1 MNTYPGIITSRRT
14 RRNLRHFR
22 LLPINPPTES
32 AVQFRAARALNQLS
46 SHASLLVGKWRRHCR
61 NSTNYQHHIWRPE
74 KISNSVTLFAVRPII
89 EIISIQV
96 WHMYFKCLIIV
107 TSSTCLII
115 EHVFLRCGFHSCLD
129 IAFSSRSSR
138 HTCPSDNKTQ
148 PLSMYIFH
156 FQAQDQLKK
165 L

>member
-46 SHASLLVGKWRRHCR
+46 SHASLLVGKWRHCR

-74 KISNSVTLFAVRPII
+74 KISNSVPLFAVRPIMKRSFRVLLRFCDLLRVPRPNI
-89 EIISIQV
+89 LRVLESTGRVKELEFPNNPSTANLQD
-96 WHMYFKCLIIV
+96 IV
-107 TSSTCLII
+107 LT
-115 EHVFLRCGFHSCLD
+115 
-129 IAFSSRSSR
+129 AFSQHLNRRQASR
-138 HTCPSDNKTQ
+138 
-148 PLSMYIFH
+148 
-156 FQAQDQLKK
+156 
-165 L
+165 